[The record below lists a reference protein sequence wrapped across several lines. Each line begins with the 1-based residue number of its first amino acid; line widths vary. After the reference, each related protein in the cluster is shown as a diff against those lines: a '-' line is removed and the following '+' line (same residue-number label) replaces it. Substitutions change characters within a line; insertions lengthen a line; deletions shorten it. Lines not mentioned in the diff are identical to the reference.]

1 MQQTSTLVM
10 YNLSDPKQWEQARR
24 DRRAWDREH
33 SEIHVLTND
42 GIVIEFKA
50 GGAMKDAS

>member
-10 YNLSDPKQWEQARR
+10 YDLSDPKQWEQARR

-42 GIVIEFKA
+42 AIVIEFKA